1 MPTIIKKRSN
11 NVLNSFEESQSVGG
25 IFSQKDDSNV
35 NKHFVEETPRWSLD
49 EIVLNP
55 QVKDTLEDFILF
67 CQNKETLIEN
77 WGLNDFLKGTTSI
90 GINLYGEPG
99 TGKSISA
106 EAIAKSL
113 GKKIIVADFSQL
125 IDMHWGNTEKHLSAL
140 FKQAEDSG
148 CVIFIEE
155 ADGLLGQRTGTD
167 SNSSAMNGVKS
178 HLLKLIDRSSAI
190 IIYATNLFEN
200 FDRAFF
206 RRILYHVKYPLPNK
220 EELIALWKKHI
231 GNSNIIKSQTDFS
244 YETIADMSDGLT
256 GGDVKNITLKICV
269 KLASNKIPDVSN
281 ESVKIEIEKYKKSLA
296 DSKKSRAGKVLSQEE
311 LDELKKEN
319 PKLHAQ
325 MARDLK
331 SEIIKTS
338 NNNLDK

>member
-1 MPTIIKKRSN
+1 MPTIIKKRN
-11 NVLNSFEESQSVGG
+11 NSDASQGTAKSEEGV
-25 IFSQKDDSNV
+25 FSIKNEKSTAPI
-35 NKHFVEETPRWSLD
+35 FVEESPRWSLE

-67 CQNKETLIEN
+67 CKNRNTLIEK

-113 GKKIIVADFSQL
+113 KKNIIVADFSQL

-140 FKQAEDSG
+140 FKQAEESG

-155 ADGLLGQRTGTD
+155 ADGLLGQRGGTD

-178 HLLKLIDRSSAI
+178 HLLKLIDRSNAI

-220 EELIALWKKHI
+220 EELISLWKKHI
-231 GNSNIIKSQTDFS
+231 GNPNIPKDQNNFS
-244 YETIADMSDGLT
+244 YDVLAEMSNGLT
-256 GGDVKNITLKICV
+256 GGDIKNITLKMCV

-281 ESVKIEIEKYKKSLA
+281 SSVKNEIEKYKKSLE
-296 DSKKSRAGKVLSQEE
+296 DSRKGNPGKILSQEE
-311 LDELKKEN
+311 IEELKKED
-319 PKLHAQ
+319 PKLHSK
-325 MARDLK
+325 MTEDLK
-331 SEIIKTS
+331 NELRK
-338 NNNLDK
+338 NNHNIE